1 MLMKYISTRLYI
13 PIILI
18 LPQAKAKMRIDG
30 DTLED
35 FYERAHPDET
45 RRKFLDALREGQEG
59 RDITPV
65 NEKYPIMKKEISW
78 LAKKREI
85 RPYSSLRI

>member
-1 MLMKYISTRLYI
+1 
-13 PIILI
+13 
-18 LPQAKAKMRIDG
+18 MRIDG

-35 FYERAHPDET
+35 FYERTHLDET

-85 RPYSSLRI
+85 RPDSSLRI